1 MKDNKISKNIID
13 ILSSV
18 GFPVIS
24 GGLFI
29 VWVIYFIKNPVITFP
44 LISIIV
50 LDLYYFSGRV
60 HAGVLASFASAS
72 ALLGIA
78 FIDDGF
84 SSFLVLLEGAQ
95 LVAFYFVLKMYDDH
109 YISMKNRM
117 QEEYETLDREITLK
131 DSEIKENSK
140 RTEAIIQQ
148 MDNFQTLGRI
158 IQTFEASLDEREI
171 IYKSG
176 ELASKFIGN
185 GEWKLKKNVYG
196 DVFAKYIKTSGIPL
210 IITDFSTDRRFPM
223 LQNKDVS
230 VIAVPVD
237 VNGSFWGILIGTSPG
252 KNAFRDSDLRLLSI
266 LSGIISAVLNN
277 AYLYVKI
284 QELAITDGLT
294 GLYTQSYFK
303 ERLKEEMKRARSN
316 KVPLSVAVL
325 DIDFFKKIN
334 DRYGHRSGDVI
345 LSQVAAL
352 LRGRFRETDL
362 LSRYGGEEFG
372 VIMLHTDDDEAVKI
386 LEEVRAGIEKERFF
400 LPIESYSPIQVKI
413 TVSIGFAGLEVGGT
427 AAVEDELIKKADK
440 ALYKAKNSGRNRT
453 VRYANE
459 Q

>member
-1 MKDNKISKNIID
+1 M
-13 ILSSV
+13 
-18 GFPVIS
+18 
-24 GGLFI
+24 
-29 VWVIYFIKNPVITFP
+29 
-44 LISIIV
+44 
-50 LDLYYFSGRV
+50 
-60 HAGVLASFASAS
+60 
-72 ALLGIA
+72 
-78 FIDDGF
+78 
-84 SSFLVLLEGAQ
+84 
-95 LVAFYFVLKMYDDH
+95 
-109 YISMKNRM
+109 
-117 QEEYETLDREITLK
+117 
-131 DSEIKENSK
+131 
-140 RTEAIIQQ
+140 
-148 MDNFQTLGRI
+148 

-171 IYKSG
+171 IEKSG
-176 ELASKFIGN
+176 ELASKFIGS

-196 DVFAKYIKTSGIPL
+196 DVFAKYIKTSGMPL
-210 IITDFSTDRRFPM
+210 IITDFSVDRRFPM

-237 VNGSFWGILIGTSPG
+237 VNGAFWGILIGTASG
-252 KNAFRDSDLRLLSI
+252 KNAFHDSDLRFLSI

-277 AYLYVKI
+277 AYLYIKR
-284 QELAITDGLT
+284 QDLAITDGLT

-345 LSQVAAL
+345 LSQVAAI

-372 VIMLHTDDDEAVKI
+372 VIMLHTDDNEAAKI
-386 LEEVRAGIEKERFF
+386 LEEVRAGIEKERIF

-413 TVSIGFAGLEVGGT
+413 TVSIGFAGLETGGSSS
-427 AAVEDELIKKADK
+427 VEDELIKKADK
-440 ALYKAKNSGRNRT
+440 ALYKAKNSGRNRAA
-453 VRYANE
+453 RYTNE